1 MVFIDFILS
10 SVTSFYSQI
19 TTVTKFGHINTPGK
33 VSLNVV
39 GVTHH
44 DRNAAHGRRISLTL
58 NNSIFVVWI
67 SVKRRK
73 ARINGLC

>member
-1 MVFIDFILS
+1 MVFLDFILN

-19 TTVTKFGHINTPGK
+19 TTVTKFGYINTPGK

-44 DRNAAHGRRISLTL
+44 DRNAAHGRRIKFNIQQLDFRSLC
-58 NNSIFVVWI
+58 F
-67 SVKRRK
+67 
-73 ARINGLC
+73 C